1 MRLSEAAMLIEVDAW
16 QYRLFSKEH
25 GPITKLVLQTRIVVA
40 EDLMCTIHSYEVS
53 SSLALF

>member
-1 MRLSEAAMLIEVDAW
+1 MLIEVDAW